1 MGAVVQRTG
10 ELEAAARHQPGE
22 AIRGSKVTTT
32 QTKSLYDRLGGL
44 DVINALTESWVA
56 RVGGDD
62 RANGKFVR
70 TDIPRLKKEIIDQLC
85 EATGGPCTYTG
96 RSMRE
101 THDGMEVTAGEFDVA
116 MQHLGAALDEL
127 NIPKTE
133 QDELVDLLRPMRSDI
148 VEVESAET
156 GTPLPDSYQ
165 AAPPLT

>member
-1 MGAVVQRTG
+1 M
-10 ELEAAARHQPGE
+10 
-22 AIRGSKVTTT
+22 TT
-32 QTKSLYDRLGGL
+32 QMKSLYDRLGGL
-44 DVINALTESWVA
+44 DAINALTESWVA

-96 RSMRE
+96 RSMQE
-101 THDGMEVTAGEFDVA
+101 THDGMKVTAGEFDVA
-116 MQHLGAALDEL
+116 MQHLDATLDEL
-127 NIPKTE
+127 KVPKEE
-133 QDELVDLLRPMRSDI
+133 QVELVALIMPMRGDI
-148 VEVESAET
+148 VEVESPET